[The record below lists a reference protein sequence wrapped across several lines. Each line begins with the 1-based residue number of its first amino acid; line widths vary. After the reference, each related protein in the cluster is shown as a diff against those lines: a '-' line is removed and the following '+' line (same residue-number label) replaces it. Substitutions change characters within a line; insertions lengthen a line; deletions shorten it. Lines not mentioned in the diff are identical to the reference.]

1 MIRNSITHKEV
12 GMCEVCKTP
21 LIEFAAYLPDKG
33 EVCMNC
39 WVEYAKRDEAN
50 NPLFAHAS

>member
-1 MIRNSITHKEV
+1 MHKEV